1 MRKPQFIKLITRFVG
16 PYKGFVALN
25 VLCNILSTLFSIFSF
40 AVLIP
45 ILQILFKTDTTQYYF
60 QPWSF
65 DMNVV
70 KNNGYY
76 YVQECIANNGAI
88 NTLMLLA
95 VVLVVMTFL
104 KTGVSYLASYF
115 IIPMRTGL
123 TRDIRQDMYEKL
135 VDLNLSFYDKQK
147 RGDIMARITSDVQE
161 VENSIMSSIELLSK
175 NPIMIIVYLGV
186 MLVLSWQLTLFVLLV
201 LPIMGFLMGKIGK
214 SLKRKSQLGQAQQ
227 GSLLATIEET
237 LNGLRIIK
245 AFNAESHVNTRFSE
259 MNNQLRRTNN
269 KINRKYSLAHPMSE
283 FMGTLMIAIVL
294 FVGGSLIL
302 NDGSSLNAGEFIYYL
317 VIFYSI
323 INPAKD
329 LSKAMYSVEK
339 GKASLERIDVILDAN
354 NPLKEVKNPVKAE
367 PMKNGITF
375 ENVWFKYKEDW
386 ILRGINLEVKKGSS
400 VALVGLSGSGKSTLV
415 DLLPRFYDVQEGSIK
430 IDDVDIRHYSL
441 FDLREYM
448 GNVNQNPIL
457 FNDTI
462 YNNIKFGSK
471 NATEEEVIAAAKI
484 ANAHEFIMQTEEGYQ
499 TNIGDHG
506 SLLSGGQRQRLSIA
520 RAILR
525 NPSILI
531 LDEATSALD
540 NESEKLV
547 QAALDELMKNRTT
560 IMIAHR
566 LSTIKNADLICVLDK
581 GEIIEKGTHDELMQ
595 LGGTYARLYNNS

>member
-1 MRKPQFIKLITRFVG
+1 MGKPQFIKLITRFVG
-16 PYKGFVALN
+16 PYKGFVVLN
-25 VLCNILSTLFSIFSF
+25 VVCNILATLFSIFSF

-45 ILQILFKTDTTQYYF
+45 ILQILFKTDTTQYHF
-60 QPWSF
+60 QPWSL
-65 DMNVV
+65 DMDVV
-70 KNNGYY
+70 KNNGYF

-88 NTLMLLA
+88 DTLMILA
-95 VVLVVMTFL
+95 IVLVVMTFF

-186 MLVLSWQLTLFVLLV
+186 MLVLSWKLTLFVLLV
-201 LPIMGFLMGKIGK
+201 LPIMGWLMGKVGK

-245 AFNAESHVNTRFSE
+245 AFNAEKHVNARFRE
-259 MNNQLRRTNN
+259 MNNELRRTNN

-283 FMGTLMIAIVL
+283 FLGTLMIAIVL

-302 NDGSSLNAGEFIYYL
+302 NEGSSLNAGEFIYYL

-339 GKASLERIDVILDAN
+339 GKASLERIDVILDAI

-367 PMKNGITF
+367 PMKKGVTF

-430 IDDVDIRHYSL
+430 IDDEDIRHYSL

-448 GNVNQNPIL
+448 GNVNQTPIL

-462 YNNIKFGSK
+462 YNNIKFGSR
-471 NATEEEVIAAAKI
+471 NATEEEVIVAAKI
-484 ANAHEFIMQTEEGYQ
+484 ANAHDFIMQTENGYQ

-506 SLLSGGQRQRLSIA
+506 SLLSGGQRQRISIA

-581 GEIIEKGTHDELMQ
+581 GEIIEKGTHSELMQ